1 LYSQGV
7 PRAEEG
13 KMDSHA
19 NTSLA
24 IAAEAVLTAR
34 GFTLQEARYGIAM
47 HKTDA
52 AVTRTAVK
60 QLVEHS
66 ASAIELMRDAGSV
79 GTTAYAGRAYFWH
92 REYRH
97 TLREATVSQRRLIH
111 AAFIAEGVDTPCASA
126 SQSGEGHTPS
136 VRRPVRRGQTGRRR
150 WTRRRR
156 SGQGGAV
163 GGHCRRLWLLRQTRT
178 CSRRYRPYG
187 APWV

>member
-1 LYSQGV
+1 
-7 PRAEEG
+7 
-13 KMDSHA
+13 MDSHA

-24 IAAEAVLTAR
+24 IAIAAEAVLTAK

-66 ASAIELMRDAGSV
+66 ASAIELMRDAGAV

-97 TLREATVSQRRLIH
+97 TLRAATVSQRRAIH
-111 AAFIAEGVDTPCASA
+111 AAFLAEGLDTDGISDRHSEIISA
-126 SQSGEGHTPS
+126 
-136 VRRPVRRGQTGRRR
+136 
-150 WTRRRR
+150 
-156 SGQGGAV
+156 
-163 GGHCRRLWLLRQTRT
+163 LLRVSLVDLHDALYERATR
-178 CSRRYRPYG
+178 G
-187 APWV
+187 